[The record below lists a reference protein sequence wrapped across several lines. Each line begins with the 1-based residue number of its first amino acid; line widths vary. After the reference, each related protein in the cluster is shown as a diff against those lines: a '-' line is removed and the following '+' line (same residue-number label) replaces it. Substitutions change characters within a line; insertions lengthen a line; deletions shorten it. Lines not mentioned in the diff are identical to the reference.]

1 MIMPQ
6 VSESLSI
13 DAIIDNALVLCRQ
26 LPESPEFLM
35 HSRNIRDLRERLAGG
50 RLRIAVLGQ
59 FNRGKSTFVNALLGM
74 PILPTSVLPITS
86 VPTVLSYGDVNRCVI
101 SFSDK
106 KEDAVVEGDAEA
118 IRAHLNTYVT
128 EEQNPKNRL
137 CVSDAVVKCSSEL
150 LAHGTVIIDTPGFG
164 STHTHNTQTTLDLL
178 ASCDA
183 ALFLLSADLPI
194 TQVEVDFLRQ
204 VIVTVPRLF
213 FAYNK
218 VDLINQ
224 KEREISEQFIR
235 DTLIKN
241 FGLTFDIRLFPVS
254 AKMMKL
260 KEKESDSFVKSG
272 LAAIEKE
279 IIDFLLREK
288 YFTLSEALT
297 QKFKDALDQIIASL
311 EESRDRI
318 VLPINGLEEQNKKA
332 EQLKKGTDNEMNKA
346 LSLSEVEETA
356 LYDYCDTLANK
367 KREELQSGLLNR
379 LNNLIRSVSGTRPD
393 AVIPAALTQ
402 LLEETFSRL
411 YIFFVAE
418 LNKPLRNAASA
429 HIRELKKLAEKIGT
443 EIDIAIEVEQFQSRQ
458 ELVEID
464 TSTMWKPDTSFDL
477 FPPKSTLFGM
487 FSAQDKQQ
495 RLLFE
500 HYSPQLRSVIDAGLI
515 ELIEKINHL
524 VASIFDTFV
533 VEMKKDYKML
543 VKLVEE
549 KREGT
554 ELKFQDA
561 QSEAEPELSNLISLI
576 QGFTDV
582 KEMVI

>member
-1 MIMPQ
+1 MILPQ

-26 LPESPEFLM
+26 LPESPEYLM

-74 PILPTSVLPITS
+74 HILPTSVLPITS
-86 VPTVLSYGDVNRCVI
+86 VPTVILTGEKNRCVI
-101 SFSDK
+101 SFSDS
-106 KEDAVVEGDAEA
+106 KEDAVVEDEAEA
-118 IRAHLNTYVT
+118 ICAHLATYVT
-128 EEQNPKNRL
+128 EDQNPKNRL
-137 CVSDAVVKCSSEL
+137 CVSDAVVKCKSQL
-150 LAHGTVIIDTPGFG
+150 LAHGTVLIDTPGFG
-164 STHTHNTQTTLDLL
+164 STHTHNTETTLDLL

-194 TQVEVDFLRQ
+194 TQVEVDFLHQ
-204 VIVTVPRLF
+204 VIATVPRLF
-213 FAYNK
+213 FVYNK

-224 KEREISEQFIR
+224 TEREVSERFIR

-254 AKMMKL
+254 AKMMNL
-260 KEKESDSFVKSG
+260 KNKKSDAFTKSG

-297 QKFKDALDQIIASL
+297 QKFKDALDQIIISL
-311 EESRDRI
+311 EKGRDRI
-318 VLPINGLEEQNKKA
+318 LLPINDIEEKCKEI
-332 EQLKKGTDNEMNKA
+332 EQLENNSNQERKKA

-367 KREELQSGLLNR
+367 KREDLQSEVTNR
-379 LNNLIRSVSGTRPD
+379 LSHLIRSVSGNRPD
-393 AVIPAALTQ
+393 AIISAALTQ

-411 YIFFVAE
+411 YIYFVSE
-418 LNKPLRNAASA
+418 LNKPLRNAAAA
-429 HIRELKKLAEKIGT
+429 HIRELKKLAKNIIT
-443 EIDIAIEVEQFQSRQ
+443 ELDIAIEVEQFQSRL

-464 TSTMWKPDTSFDL
+464 LAALWKPDTSFDL
-477 FPPKSTLFGM
+477 FPPKATLFGL
-487 FSAQDKQQ
+487 FSTQDKQQ
-495 RLLFE
+495 RLLIE
-500 HYSPQLRSVIDAGLI
+500 HYSSQLQSLIDAGLI
-515 ELIEKINHL
+515 ELIEKVNHL
-524 VASIFDTFV
+524 VASIFDMFV
-533 VEMKKDYKML
+533 VELKKDYGMLLQL
-543 VKLVEE
+543 VKERREETALVFE
-549 KREGT
+549 
-554 ELKFQDA
+554 DA
-561 QSEAEPELSNLISLI
+561 QKKSEPELSNLISLI
-576 QGFTDV
+576 QGFTEV